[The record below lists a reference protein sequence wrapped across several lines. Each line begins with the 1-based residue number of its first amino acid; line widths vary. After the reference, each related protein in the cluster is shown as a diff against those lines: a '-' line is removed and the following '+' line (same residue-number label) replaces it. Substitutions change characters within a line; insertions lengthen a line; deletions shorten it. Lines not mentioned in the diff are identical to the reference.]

1 MDPPNDGFRAGM
13 IFPETRIA
21 FVVNT
26 AASAGPICLACANGT
41 VVADPENLAGNALA
55 NLSAASIV

>member
-1 MDPPNDGFRAGM
+1 M

-26 AASAGPICLACANGT
+26 AASAGPICLACATGT